1 MASKQPACLTDSG
14 SGSETQDGA
23 TDDSQNAPGAQD
35 ANKEPVLI
43 TYIGEDNSFAF
54 QYPANKLTLS
64 SNVFAAA
71 GTGDFKLS
79 VMKQRPDSL
88 NSSYY
93 YFDKQKIQED
103 IAALKEGKFG
113 ADIEYSYKPGQKVI
127 ENDGRFLKEFVIFS
141 RSDCDVCFERV
152 IVFYEGEVQYL
163 VILQGDLNAF
173 KESLSDYLVTDNKDC
188 QGLASWGTGKIDAL
202 YNELLAGSA
211 PEKVQQW
218 YDGFDEITAGI
229 VFDSSKIADLKNNS
243 KLSNDRQINL

>member
-1 MASKQPACLTDSG
+1 MS
-14 SGSETQDGA
+14 
-23 TDDSQNAPGAQD
+23 
-35 ANKEPVLI
+35 
-43 TYIGEDNSFAF
+43 
-54 QYPANKLTLS
+54 
-64 SNVFAAA
+64 AA
-71 GTGDFKLS
+71 GTGNSKLS

-127 ENDGRFLKEFVIFS
+127 EKDGRFLKEFVIFS

-152 IVFYEGEVQYL
+152 AVFYEGEVQYL
-163 VILQGDLNAF
+163 VVLQGDINAL

-188 QGLASWGTGKIDAL
+188 QGSASWGEGKIDVL
-202 YNELLAGSA
+202 YNELLTGSA

-218 YDGFDEITAGI
+218 YDGFDEIIAGI
-229 VFDSSKIADLKNNS
+229 TFDSTKIAGLKNNS
-243 KLSNDRQINL
+243 SVAITGKSVYDNMPERKTEISASYPFFEDSKIPDFSMM